1 MYKRQLNNP
10 INQIVN
16 SEDGSSVE
24 SVMVDGEF
32 ILLNRQFTKIDFNKL
47 YLDAQNATERL
58 KAYNYESQK
67 FASSLEA
74 YISQF
79 CVDFA
84 CKPFHVNRY
93 VGNTQT

>member
-1 MYKRQLNNP
+1 M
-10 INQIVN
+10 VN

-32 ILLNRQFTKIDFNKL
+32 ILLNRKFTKIDFDKL
-47 YLDAQNATERL
+47 YFDAQNATERL
-58 KAYNYESQK
+58 KAFNHESQK
-67 FASSLEA
+67 LASAIEL

-93 VGNTQT
+93 VGNTPK